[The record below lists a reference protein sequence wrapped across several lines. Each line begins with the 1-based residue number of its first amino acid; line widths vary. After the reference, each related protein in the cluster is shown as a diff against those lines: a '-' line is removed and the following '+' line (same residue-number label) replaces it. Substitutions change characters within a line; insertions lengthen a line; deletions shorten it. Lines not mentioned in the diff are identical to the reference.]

1 MKKTLTI
8 LSLISLLS
16 LTGCAKDNINTEI
29 SNQTPMI
36 KATNIAVIE
45 TTLGTIKAEL
55 YGNEAPETV
64 KNFIELANQK
74 KYDGTPFHRIIDG
87 FMIQTGDFDMKNGMG
102 GYSYKG
108 PGTTIQ
114 DEFTQD
120 LTHVK
125 GVLSMANRG
134 PNTGG
139 SQFFI
144 VHAESTDW
152 LDGKHAIFGKVIEGI
167 DIVDAIGT
175 AETGPMDKPQTP
187 ILMTSVTVEQ

>member
-152 LDGKHAIFGKVIEGI
+152 LDGKHAIFGKVIEGL
-167 DIVDAIGT
+167 DFVDAIAT
-175 AETGPMDKPQTP
+175 AETGPMDKPKTP
-187 ILMTSVTVEQ
+187 ILMTSVTVE